1 MAETLDWDNLQCLYL
16 LCLLRLEQSNP
27 VVVPGM
33 CQGQLRAK
41 DEDTIRIRLDFIQF
55 MVAHI
60 VAVSFFT
67 F

>member
-1 MAETLDWDNLQCLYL
+1 MQAGDHKIT
-16 LCLLRLEQSNP
+16 
-27 VVVPGM
+27 
-33 CQGQLRAK
+33 LRAK
-41 DEDTIRIRLDFIQF
+41 DEDTIRIRLDLIQF